1 MLDGWM
7 NLAAAVEGNVL
18 ATWLRSSAWGYP
30 AVETLHISGLALLF
44 GAAVA
49 FDLRLLGVRDP
60 AARRRCRAVP
70 LAARAYRLRPGR
82 RLGTRPVHDAGA
94 DVRRDAA
101 LLRQDGHGRHRCDEH
116 DDLPPRRLHV
126 GRSMEPCIPHAASC
140 TNRRR
145 RVPRVLD
152 VGTRLRKVS
161 RLRVTAAH
169 DRTHTP
175 GEVCRMCPLG

>member
-49 FDLRLLGVRDP
+49 FDLRLLGVATLLPVDGV
-60 AARRRCRAVP
+60 ARFLLP
-70 LAARAYRLRPGR
+70 LARIGFGVAVLSGLVLFMMQARTFAVMPLFFIKMA
-82 RLGTRPVHDAGA
+82 TVAIA
-94 DVRRDAA
+94 VSNTMIF
-101 LLRQDGHGRHRCDEH
+101 HRGVFTS
-116 DDLPPRRLHV
+116 V
-126 GRSMEPCIPHAASC
+126 GSMEPCLPHTASC
-140 TNRRR
+140 TSRRR